1 MKSKLRKLVL
11 AGAIGF
17 TVATVAKR
25 LQGGAGSDWQS
36 TAGPDA
42 TIPPPPAPPVPPGP
56 GPTPEPE
63 PSPIP
68 PAPTPE
74 PVPPAPEPEPAPVSQ
89 APTRPDPLTDPLPEV
104 EGAEVRGDD
113 AVGPTELTEESEEPA
128 VERTAEVPVVP
139 SEDKPAS

>member
-36 TAGPDA
+36 TAGPGA

-56 GPTPEPE
+56 EPTPEPE

-68 PAPTPE
+68 PEPTPE
-74 PVPPAPEPEPAPVSQ
+74 PVPPTPEPEPAPVSE
-89 APTRPDPLTDPLPEV
+89 ARPDPLTDPIDEV
-104 EGAEVRGDD
+104 EGAAEGAD
-113 AVGPTELTEESEEPA
+113 APTELTEETEEPA
-128 VERTAEVPVVP
+128 VERTAEVPVVGA
-139 SEDKPAS
+139 EDKPSA

>member
-63 PSPIP
+63 P
-68 PAPTPE
+68 
-74 PVPPAPEPEPAPVSQ
+74 APVSE
-89 APTRPDPLTDPLPEV
+89 APARPDPLTDPLPE
-104 EGAEVRGDD
+104 
-113 AVGPTELTEESEEPA
+113 